1 MAIDSTQE
9 RQLEKLRRDLGPE
22 FLKALTDPETVE
34 IVLNADGFLWQER
47 LGEPMR
53 LIGNMTASHAEAA
66 IRTIAACLQTTI
78 TRDKPTIECE
88 FPIDGSRFAGQIPP
102 VVTAPTFSV
111 RKRAS
116 RVFTLQQY
124 VDSGIMT
131 PEQKQQLCDAIA
143 NHRNILVIGGT
154 GSGKTTLVNAL
165 IHELTD
171 QFPDQRIVIIEDT
184 GELRCVAKNY
194 LQFHTTPDRTLTDLV
209 KHSLRC
215 RPDRIL
221 VGEVRGPEALDLLM
235 SWNTGH
241 PGGVATLHANS
252 AEAGLTRLST
262 LVGMNPFAPREI
274 EPLIREA
281 VDIIVHI
288 ARTDRGRVVREVL
301 EVKTTE
307 KGK

>member
-9 RQLEKLRRDLGPE
+9 RQLEKLRRDLAPV
-22 FLKALTDPETVE
+22 FLKALADPETVE

-47 LGEPMR
+47 LGEPMG
-53 LIGNMTASHAEAA
+53 LIGNMTASHAEAVL
-66 IRTIAACLQTTI
+66 RTVAACLQTTI
-78 TRDKPTIECE
+78 TRDNPTIECE

-102 VVTAPTFSV
+102 VVTTPSFSV

-124 VDSGIMT
+124 VGEGIMT
-131 PEQKQQLCDAIA
+131 PEQKQQLRDAIRD
-143 NHRNILVIGGT
+143 HRNILVIGGT
-154 GSGKTTLVNAL
+154 GGGKTTLVNAL
-165 IHELTD
+165 IQELTD
-171 QFPDQRIVIIEDT
+171 QYPAERIVIIEDT
-184 GELRCVAKNY
+184 GELRCPAKNF
-194 LQFHTTPDRTLTDLV
+194 LQFHTTPTRSMTDLV

-221 VGEVRGPEALDLLM
+221 VGEVRGAEALDLLM

-241 PGGVATLHANS
+241 AGGIATLHANN
-252 AEAGLTRLST
+252 AQAGLTRLNT
-262 LVGMNPFAPREI
+262 LVSMNPFAPREI

-288 ARTDRGRVVREVL
+288 ARTDKGRAVREIL
-301 EVKTTE
+301 EVK
-307 KGK
+307 K

>member
-1 MAIDSTQE
+1 
-9 RQLEKLRRDLGPE
+9 
-22 FLKALTDPETVE
+22 
-34 IVLNADGFLWQER
+34 
-47 LGEPMR
+47 
-53 LIGNMTASHAEAA
+53 
-66 IRTIAACLQTTI
+66 
-78 TRDKPTIECE
+78 
-88 FPIDGSRFAGQIPP
+88 
-102 VVTAPTFSV
+102 
-111 RKRAS
+111 
-116 RVFTLQQY
+116 
-124 VDSGIMT
+124 
-131 PEQKQQLCDAIA
+131 
-143 NHRNILVIGGT
+143 
-154 GSGKTTLVNAL
+154 
-165 IHELTD
+165 
-171 QFPDQRIVIIEDT
+171 
-184 GELRCVAKNY
+184 
-194 LQFHTTPDRTLTDLV
+194 V

-215 RPDRIL
+215 RLDRIL

>member
-1 MAIDSTQE
+1 
-9 RQLEKLRRDLGPE
+9 
-22 FLKALTDPETVE
+22 
-34 IVLNADGFLWQER
+34 
-47 LGEPMR
+47 
-53 LIGNMTASHAEAA
+53 
-66 IRTIAACLQTTI
+66 
-78 TRDKPTIECE
+78 
-88 FPIDGSRFAGQIPP
+88 
-102 VVTAPTFSV
+102 
-111 RKRAS
+111 
-116 RVFTLQQY
+116 
-124 VDSGIMT
+124 MT

-171 QFPDQRIVIIEDT
+171 QFPDERIVIIEDT

-241 PGGVATLHANS
+241 PGGIATLHANS

-262 LVGMNPFAPREI
+262 LVSMNPFAPREI
-274 EPLIREA
+274 GPLIAEA
-281 VDIIVHI
+281 VDIVVHI
-288 ARTDRGRVVREVL
+288 ARTDKGRVVREVL
-301 EVKTTE
+301 EVKQQR

>member
-1 MAIDSTQE
+1 
-9 RQLEKLRRDLGPE
+9 
-22 FLKALTDPETVE
+22 VE

-78 TRDKPTIECE
+78 TRDKPTIESE

-171 QFPDQRIVIIEDT
+171 QFPDERIVIIEDT

-262 LVGMNPFAPREI
+262 LVSMNPFAPREI
-274 EPLIREA
+274 GPLIAEA
-281 VDIIVHI
+281 VDIVVHI
-288 ARTDRGRVVREVL
+288 ARTDKGRVVREVL
-301 EVKTTE
+301 EVKQQRKE
-307 KGK
+307 K